1 MDEKL
6 IPKEASGPNES
17 LSESNSLRNSV
28 VAIETLHSDAGEPD
42 PKPMVE
48 VRELLQLILPVYSN
62 SFPALYLFCWL
73 ATWEDRM
80 RNTTSMPRRSPL
92 LYANLASMNKRLLMT
107 VMYVTAQSF
116 GLGLAF
122 TLDMLCSQAY
132 GAKRIDKIGIYFQT
146 GGGGLFVALIPILVV
161 NSFTEPILNL
171 LGQHTDVTNLTRD
184 FSRLMLPGLP
194 FLFLYELV
202 RKVMQCQ
209 NVVKPLVVIAVI
221 GNLCNLGAGYWLAY
235 HTSMGFIGIA
245 VARSLGNITLT
256 LLLVP
261 YFMWRPHQLRD
272 W

>member
-48 VRELLQLILPVYSN
+48 VRELLQLILPV
-62 SFPALYLFCWL
+62 
-73 ATWEDRM
+73 
-80 RNTTSMPRRSPL
+80 
-92 LYANLASMNKRLLMT
+92 
-107 VMYVTAQSF
+107 
-116 GLGLAF
+116 
-122 TLDMLCSQAY
+122 
-132 GAKRIDKIGIYFQT
+132 
-146 GGGGLFVALIPILVV
+146 
-161 NSFTEPILNL
+161 
-171 LGQHTDVTNLTRD
+171 HTDVTNLTRD

-221 GNLCNLGAGYWLAY
+221 GNLGNLGAGYGLAY